1 MTRARFAALPLG
13 MVLLWVA
20 GCSLGA
26 STSETD
32 GQDYVAGDG
41 SSQIIEVDR
50 RLTAPDVSGVT
61 LEGKD
66 LALADFA
73 GKVVVVN
80 VWGSWC
86 APCRAEA
93 PILQEVYSETRK
105 RGVAFL
111 GVNTRDQEA
120 AAIAFEKGFGIT
132 FPSLVDEGG
141 ELQLAFR
148 EFLPANAIPSTLII
162 DRNGLVAARILGAT
176 TYSQLTYLVD
186 QVASER

>member
-1 MTRARFAALPLG
+1 